1 MGALLEVRDL
11 KVGFEKN
18 DEFINVLKGINFS
31 IQKGENLGIV
41 GESGCGKSMTSL
53 AIMGLLKHKG
63 LTASNG
69 EIRWNG
75 KNLLA
80 LTDKQWKTML
90 GNDIAMIFQEPMTAL
105 NPMLTIGTQITE
117 QIRAH
122 KKVSK
127 KEAYDIAL
135 QMLIKV
141 GIPSPES
148 RMKVYPHEM
157 SGGMRQRVM
166 IAMAICCE
174 PELLIADEPTTA
186 LDVTIQAQIL
196 DLLSEI
202 VKESNRSMILITHDL
217 GVIANYCQRVIV
229 MYSGKIVE
237 ESLTEDLFKDPLHP
251 YSRGLIQAVKS
262 IEENNDRI
270 SSIPGMVPLPGEVIA
285 GCVFCDRCP
294 FATDICSQQEPE
306 LISVTA
312 TRKVN
317 CWNYKDIPKEATVHA
332 QSS

>member
-11 KVGFEKN
+11 KVGFKKN

-75 KNLLA
+75 ENLLA
-80 LTDKQWKTML
+80 LTDKQWQTML

-306 LISVTA
+306 LISVA
-312 TRKVN
+312 ASRKVS

-332 QSS
+332 

>member
-75 KNLLA
+75 ENLLA

-105 NPMLTIGTQITE
+105 NPMLTIGTQIIE

-135 QMLIKV
+135 QMQSFGQKTYL
-141 GIPSPES
+141 
-148 RMKVYPHEM
+148 
-157 SGGMRQRVM
+157 GM
-166 IAMAICCE
+166 
-174 PELLIADEPTTA
+174 
-186 LDVTIQAQIL
+186 
-196 DLLSEI
+196 
-202 VKESNRSMILITHDL
+202 
-217 GVIANYCQRVIV
+217 
-229 MYSGKIVE
+229 
-237 ESLTEDLFKDPLHP
+237 
-251 YSRGLIQAVKS
+251 
-262 IEENNDRI
+262 
-270 SSIPGMVPLPGEVIA
+270 GM
-285 GCVFCDRCP
+285 F
-294 FATDICSQQEPE
+294 
-306 LISVTA
+306 
-312 TRKVN
+312 
-317 CWNYKDIPKEATVHA
+317 
-332 QSS
+332 

>member
-1 MGALLEVRDL
+1 MGALLEVLDL

-18 DEFINVLKGINFS
+18 EEFINVIKGINFS
-31 IQKGENLGIV
+31 VQKGETLGIV

-53 AIMGLLKHKG
+53 AVMGLLKHKG
-63 LTASNG
+63 LTVSNG

-75 KNLLA
+75 ENLLA
-80 LTDKQWKTML
+80 RTDKQWQTML
-90 GNDIAMIFQEPMTAL
+90 GNDMAMIFQEPMTAL
-105 NPMLTIGTQITE
+105 NPMLTIGTQIIE

-135 QMLIKV
+135 QMLKKV

-202 VKESNRSMILITHDL
+202 VNESNRSMILITHDL

-229 MYSGKIVE
+229 MYSGKVME
-237 ESLTEDLFKDPLHP
+237 ESSTDELFKDPLHP

-270 SSIPGMVPLPGEVIA
+270 SSIPGMVPLPGEIKV
-285 GCVFCDRCP
+285 GCVFRERCP

-306 LISVTA
+306 LVSA
-312 TRKVN
+312 TTNRKVS
-317 CWNYKDIPKEATVHA
+317 CWNYKDIPKEATNYA
-332 QSS
+332 

>member
-1 MGALLEVRDL
+1 MAALLEVLDL
-11 KVGFEKN
+11 KVGFKKN
-18 DEFINVLKGINFS
+18 EEFINVIKGIDFS
-31 IQKGENLGIV
+31 VQKGETLGIV

-63 LTASNG
+63 LAVSNG

-75 KNLLA
+75 ENLLTR
-80 LTDKQWKTML
+80 TDKLWQTML
-90 GNDIAMIFQEPMTAL
+90 GNDMAMIFQEPMTAL
-105 NPMLTIGTQITE
+105 NPMLTIGTQIIE

-122 KKVSK
+122 KKIAK

-135 QMLIKV
+135 QMLTKV

-202 VKESNRSMILITHDL
+202 VNESNRSMILITHDL

-229 MYSGKIVE
+229 MYSGKVME
-237 ESLTEDLFKDPLHP
+237 ESLTNELFKEPLHP
-251 YSRGLIQAVKS
+251 YSRGLIQAVTS

-270 SSIPGMVPLPGEVIA
+270 SSIPGMVPLPGEITA
-285 GCVFCDRCP
+285 GCVFRERCP

-306 LISVTA
+306 LVSVA
-312 TRKVN
+312 PNRKVS
-317 CWNYKDIPKEATVHA
+317 CWNYKDIPKEATNYA
-332 QSS
+332 

>member
-11 KVGFEKN
+11 KVGFKKN

-75 KNLLA
+75 ENLLA
-80 LTDKQWKTML
+80 LTDKQWQTML

-294 FATDICSQQEPE
+294 FATDICSKQEPE
-306 LISVTA
+306 LISVA
-312 TRKVN
+312 ASRKVS

-332 QSS
+332 

>member
-1 MGALLEVRDL
+1 MGALLEIRDL
-11 KVGFEKN
+11 KVGFKKN

-75 KNLLA
+75 ENLLA
-80 LTDKQWKTML
+80 LTDKQWQTML

-306 LISVTA
+306 LISVA
-312 TRKVN
+312 ASRKVS

-332 QSS
+332 